1 MDENRVDQLLN
12 LEDLGDEDREQLG
25 SIQLRRRRLAPDE
38 ALQFQNDRAPTL
50 FIVEQGWGA
59 AVRELSDGSAQI
71 LDLFL
76 PGQIIGLREVASG
89 STVFSCK
96 ALTEMVVHSCP
107 KDELMQR
114 VESSPAISA
123 RLFRTIDREQAWVME
138 RIALLG
144 QGDAAQGIVHLML
157 ELADRLAFA
166 SGGTFPEEFELPLNQ
181 EQIGSIIGVTSVHV
195 SRTLAELKDKGLL
208 ECNGSRVRI
217 LDVERCQAFAE
228 YDRKR
233 MRMEE

>member
-1 MDENRVDQLLN
+1 MSQNRVDQLLN
-12 LEDLGDEDREQLG
+12 LEELGVEDRERLG
-25 SIQLRRRRLAPDE
+25 AIPLRRRRFDAEE
-38 ALQFQNDRAPTL
+38 ALQFQDDKAPAL
-50 FIVEQGWGA
+50 FIVDQGWAA

-89 STVFSCK
+89 STAFSCK

-107 KDELMQR
+107 KHELMEQ

-123 RLFRTIDREQAWVME
+123 RLFRTIAREEAWVME

-144 QGDAAQGIVHLML
+144 QGDAAQGIAHLML
-157 ELADRLAFA
+157 ELADRLALA
-166 SGGTFPEEFELPLNQ
+166 AGGTTLEEFELPLNQ
-181 EQIGSIIGVTSVHV
+181 EQIGSVIGVTSVHV
-195 SRTLAELKDKGLL
+195 SRTLGELKDQGLL
-208 ECNGSRVRI
+208 EFSDGRVRI
-217 LDVERCQAFAE
+217 LDRDRCQTFAE

-233 MRMEE
+233 MRLDE